1 MQIFGSIGTSEIL
14 FVLILMIILL
24 GPQKMVVGAKDLGKM
39 IHKVTRSQFWKDV
52 KQTSREIR
60 DIPKKIMQ
68 EADIEDD
75 VKEIKNVLDG
85 NFDQSILER
94 THAPQITQPSSH
106 PDHTTENEEKESDR
120 GDADCE

>member
-14 FVLILMIILL
+14 LVLILMIILL
-24 GPQKMVVGAKDLGKM
+24 GPQKMVEGAKDLGKT
-39 IHKVTRSQFWKDV
+39 IRKVTRSQFWKDV

-60 DIPKKIMQ
+60 DIPKKIME

-75 VKEIKNVLDG
+75 VKEIKNVLEG

-94 THAPQITQPSSH
+94 THAPQINPPSSH
-106 PDHTTENEEKESDR
+106 PDHTTEDEEKKS
-120 GDADCE
+120 